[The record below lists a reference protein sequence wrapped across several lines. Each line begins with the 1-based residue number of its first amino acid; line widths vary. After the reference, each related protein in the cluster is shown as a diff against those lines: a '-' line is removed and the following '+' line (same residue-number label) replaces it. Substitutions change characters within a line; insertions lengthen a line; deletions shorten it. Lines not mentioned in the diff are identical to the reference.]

1 MHAFHRRPLAL
12 LVLLGGVGCASAP
25 PPPSAR
31 PTPSSNVAPA
41 TTLAR
46 ATTLTTQWQGLAIL
60 ERRDSLVLTLPD
72 GSSQLQRL
80 GRLAHFTIAI
90 NGVAFTVR
98 LDSLQLAPASPE
110 TAKGAIGT
118 TWSGRLGAFGRI
130 ESLTPSQGGL
140 LVEELTTTVASLLP
154 TLPRGGVHAGERWAD
169 TTRRV
174 IRVEVFRTDDRRL
187 ARWQANPA
195 TEIEGLRLIPIL
207 VREDFE
213 QIGRGAS
220 AGREMT
226 MTAQGSRSGVYYL
239 TADGRIERAL
249 MRDSIAKLIT
259 VPGSKQSIPTM
270 QYSLT
275 LVRYLPLPGR
285 APNE

>member
-1 MHAFHRRPLAL
+1 MSAFHRKPLAL
-12 LVLLGGVGCASAP
+12 LALLGGVGCASAP

-31 PTPSSNVAPA
+31 PAPSSDAAPA
-41 TTLAR
+41 TTVAR
-46 ATTLTTQWQGLAIL
+46 TTTLTTQWRSLVIL
-60 ERRDSLVLTLPD
+60 DRRDSLVLTLPD
-72 GSSQLQRL
+72 GSKQRQRL
-80 GRLAHFTIAI
+80 GRLARFTLTVD
-90 NGVAFTVR
+90 GSAFSVR
-98 LDSLQLAPASPE
+98 LDSLLLTPASPE
-110 TAKGAIGT
+110 AAKGAIGT
-118 TWSGRLGAFGRI
+118 TWSGRFGPFGRI
-130 ESLTPSQGGL
+130 ERLTPSQGGL

-154 TLPRGGVHAGERWAD
+154 TLPRGGVRAGERWAD

-187 ARWQANPA
+187 ARWQANPP
-195 TEIEGLRLIPIL
+195 TEIEGLRLIPIA

-220 AGREMT
+220 AGREMA

-239 TADGRIERAL
+239 TADGRVERAL
-249 MRDSIAKLIT
+249 MRDSVAKLIT

-275 LVRYLPLPGR
+275 LIRYLPLTAR
-285 APNE
+285 AND